1 MKGTVIEW
9 APVIIAGVLF
19 AGTVG
24 VIGYNSA
31 TNFLYLTN
39 TESAESQLN
48 NLYRDVQG
56 LCSTPG
62 MPGRTTTMEI
72 PELSSLSGGDG
83 ELHAELNGCS
93 SSSSG
98 SDSEW
103 DGDDAQV
110 EGSLSN
116 DCHVDVVGFDSDN
129 SRYEVDISAQESGD
143 GGVDI
148 EISGTRIGEAQ
159 CS

>member
-83 ELHAELNGCS
+83 ELQAQLDACGG
-93 SSSSG
+93 SG
-98 SDSEW
+98 DW
-103 DGDDAQV
+103 DTDDAQV
-110 EGSLSN
+110 EGSLSS
-116 DCHVDVVGFDSDN
+116 DCHIDVEGFDSDN